1 MTNESHSGG
10 CLCGAVRYEV
20 AGQPK
25 STVFCHCEYCQK
37 RTGSTEALLVYFRND
52 AVRNIEGPLKK
63 YRHISDQSGRWI
75 DSEFCEECGS
85 AVTWTLELVPGWR
98 GFEGG
103 TFDNSDSFPC
113 NTHMWTDRAHPS
125 VVIDPSAICFPKQPP
140 FTTEQLEAL

>member
-1 MTNESHSGG
+1 MTAETHAGG
-10 CLCGAVRYEV
+10 CVCGAVRYEV
-20 AGQPK
+20 TGRPR

-37 RTGSTEALLVYFRND
+37 RTGSTAALLIYFRKD
-52 AVRNIEGPLKK
+52 AVNKIDGPLKK

-75 DSEFCEECGS
+75 DSEFCEICGT

-113 NTHMWTDRAHPS
+113 HTHMWTDSAHCS
-125 VVIDPSAICFPKQPP
+125 VVINPSDTCFPEQPP
-140 FTTEQLEAL
+140 FTTEQLETL